1 MNCSMCMYV
10 DSNVVGGTF
19 MYGGSSYCKRHLVL
33 AMQPATSKS
42 DKKASL
48 KWSEGKQGD

>member
-19 MYGGSSYCKRHLVL
+19 MYGGSSYCKRHLIL
-33 AMQPATSKS
+33 AMQPQKVPSDASKQ
-42 DKKASL
+42 SL
-48 KWSEGKQGD
+48 KWSKDDS